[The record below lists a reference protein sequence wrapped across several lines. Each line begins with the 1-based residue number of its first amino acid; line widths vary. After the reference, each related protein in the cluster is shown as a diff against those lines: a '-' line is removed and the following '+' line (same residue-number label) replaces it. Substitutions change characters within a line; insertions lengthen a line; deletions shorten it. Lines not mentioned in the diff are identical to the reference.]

1 MSGDLTIT
9 GSDGR
14 RWFIANGGGRV
25 TELKSVEPPAK
36 PKPAKRKPK

>member
-1 MSGDLTIT
+1 MTHDLTIT
-9 GSDGR
+9 GMDGR

-25 TELKSVEPPAK
+25 VELKSVEPPAK